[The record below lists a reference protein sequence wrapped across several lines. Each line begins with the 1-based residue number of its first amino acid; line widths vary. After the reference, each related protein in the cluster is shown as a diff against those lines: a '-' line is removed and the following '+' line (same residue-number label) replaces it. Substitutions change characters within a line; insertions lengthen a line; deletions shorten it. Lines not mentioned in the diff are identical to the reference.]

1 MPDDKQLQSQ
11 DGADNPNPNQS
22 KALLFLPRSVSFEE
36 RAARNPDATSADRTA
51 LDHEGKS

>member
-51 LDHEGKS
+51 LDHQGKS